1 MITDKIDGINPKWEE
16 EVRDRIQSYIW
27 MRKSGREKIGWCSHC
42 GQYIAADKYSV
53 GLYSEFYSAKHNS
66 RIICPECG
74 IWCIAKTEGR
84 MRSYKTINGAAR
96 MLFVDVVSRDFVRL
110 RGYYIEVMYN
120 KDDERPDLAFTE
132 MVRYEFKPGEA
143 RQAKRMYSD
152 FYGLSDWNECKN
164 ITEPWPLSYQGN
176 LIPYD
181 IAGLEDLAG
190 TFLAYLPYGEF
201 IDREYPV
208 KAGYYG
214 YQNYTNRVPWAKILS
229 CAARYPMF
237 ELCVKAGMWDI
248 IYDLICFN
256 TKNARYLNWDASTP
270 KKFFRKVPTAD
281 AKKLMHETDIINVL
295 KFYRRMTQNAD
306 KAVTYANAFQYD
318 FLKNKARELGDP
330 PKQIADYL
338 IRQKQKQGGLQLL
351 IDYRNSAVQLGRDI
365 NVPSIRFPKNLV
377 LAHDEYHA
385 AAEALRREK
394 EKTVEKL
401 IGEKYPE
408 TRENYRRLYEY
419 QRGEY
424 IAMVPP
430 LLSDIRLE
438 GEYQHHCVAGYI
450 DRHAKGKTII
460 IFIRRVMYP
469 AIPLYTAEISPTGT
483 LRQVQG
489 YHNEDKNKP
498 TPDAY
503 EFIYSWLAEI
513 QKRLAA
519 EAKKQKTEEKT
530 A

>member
-1 MITDKIDGINPKWEE
+1 
-16 EVRDRIQSYIW
+16 
-27 MRKSGREKIGWCSHC
+27 
-42 GQYIAADKYSV
+42 
-53 GLYSEFYSAKHNS
+53 
-66 RIICPECG
+66 
-74 IWCIAKTEGR
+74 
-84 MRSYKTINGAAR
+84 
-96 MLFVDVVSRDFVRL
+96 L
-110 RGYYIEVMYN
+110 RGYYIEVTYSEEY
-120 KDDERPDLAFTE
+120 ERPDLDFTE
-132 MVRYEFKPGEA
+132 MVRYELKPGEVN
-143 RQAKRMYSD
+143 QVKRTYSD
-152 FYGLSDWNECKN
+152 FYGVSDWQKCKT
-164 ITEPWPLSYQGN
+164 ITEPWPRTSNGY
-176 LIPYD
+176 LIRYD

-190 TFLAYLPYGEF
+190 TFLAYLPYAEF
-201 IDREYPV
+201 IDREYPTRC
-208 KAGYYG
+208 GHYG

-229 CAARYPMF
+229 CAALYPMF

-248 IYDLICFN
+248 VNELICFG
-256 TKNARYLNWDASTP
+256 TKNARYLNWDAETP

-281 AKKLMHETDIINVL
+281 AKKLMHETDIVNAL
-295 KFYRRMTQNAD
+295 KFYRHMTNNAD
-306 KAVTYANAFQYD
+306 KAITYSNAFQYD
-318 FLKNKARELGDP
+318 FLKSKARELADP
-330 PKQIADYL
+330 PQKIADYL
-338 IRQKQKQGGLQLL
+338 IRQGQRQSGLQLL
-351 IDYRNSAVQLGRDI
+351 IDYRNSAVQLGRNI
-365 NVPSIRFPKNLV
+365 NVPSIRFPRDLV
-377 LAHDEYHA
+377 RAHDEYHA
-385 AAEALRREK
+385 AAVALRREK
-394 EKTVEKL
+394 EQTVEKL
-401 IGEKYPE
+401 VSEKYSE

-424 IAMVPP
+424 IAMVPS

-503 EFIYSWLAEI
+503 EFIYCWLAEI
-513 QKRLAA
+513 QKRLAK

>member
-1 MITDKIDGINPKWEE
+1 MITFNPKWEN

-27 MRKSGREKIGWCSHC
+27 MRKSGRDKVGWCSHC
-42 GQYIAADKYSV
+42 AKHIEADKYSE
-53 GLYSEFYSAKHNS
+53 GLYSEFFSAKHNS

-74 IWCIAKTEGR
+74 TWCIAKTEGR
-84 MRSYKTINGAAR
+84 MRSYRTLNCAAR

-110 RGYYIEVMYN
+110 RGYYIEVTYN
-120 KDDERPDLAFTE
+120 GEYERSDLDFTE
-132 MVRYEFKPGEA
+132 MVRYELKPGEVT
-143 RQAKRMYSD
+143 QVKRTYSD
-152 FYGLSDWNECKN
+152 FYGLSDWKKCKT
-164 ITEPWPLSYQGN
+164 ITEPWPLTSNGN

-181 IAGLEDLAG
+181 IAGLEDLNG
-190 TFLAYLPYGEF
+190 TFLAYLPYAEF

-229 CAARYPMF
+229 CAALYPMF

-248 IYDLICFN
+248 INELICFN
-256 TKNARYLNWDASTP
+256 VKNARYLNWDAATP
-270 KKFFRKVPTAD
+270 KKFFRQVPTAD
-281 AKKLMHETDIINVL
+281 AKKLMHETDIVNAL
-295 KFYRRMTQNAD
+295 KFYRHMTNNAD
-306 KAVTYANAFQYD
+306 KAITYANAFQYE
-318 FLKNKARELGDP
+318 FLKNKSHELGDP
-330 PKQIADYL
+330 PQKIADYL
-338 IRQKQKQGGLQLL
+338 IRQNQGQNGLQLL
-351 IDYRNSAVQLGRDI
+351 TDYRNSAVQLGRDI
-365 NVPSIRFPKNLV
+365 TVPSIRFPKNLV
-377 LAHDEYHA
+377 TAHDEYHA

-401 IGEKYPE
+401 IGEKYSE
-408 TRENYRRLYEY
+408 TRENYRRLYEF

-430 LLSDIRLE
+430 LMSDIRLE

-460 IFIRRVMYP
+460 MFIRRVMYP

-503 EFIYSWLAEI
+503 EFIYCWLAEI
-513 QKRLAA
+513 QKRLAR
-519 EAKKQKTEEKT
+519 ESKKQKTEEKT